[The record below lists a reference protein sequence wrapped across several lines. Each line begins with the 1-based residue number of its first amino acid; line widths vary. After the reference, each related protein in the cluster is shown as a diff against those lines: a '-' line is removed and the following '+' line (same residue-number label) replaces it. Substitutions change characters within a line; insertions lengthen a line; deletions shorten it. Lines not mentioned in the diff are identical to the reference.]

1 MNEIRKKQY
10 ELEMLADL
18 VDRVNNN
25 IAWNQH
31 TDENGIMVD
40 DEDETSQIRLAAY
53 RSVIKSL
60 LKIAGC

>member
-31 TDENGIMVD
+31 EDDNGNMVD
-40 DEDETSQIRLAAY
+40 DEDETSKIRLAAY

>member
-31 TDENGIMVD
+31 TDDAGNVVD

>member
-31 TDENGIMVD
+31 ADDNGNMVD